1 MQKSKACLVSGA
13 LWANPSNLL
22 FSNHLLYH
30 LPQTHIL
37 QHNAY
42 ISASQAFLITE
53 FRSQVIKQ
61 RVKKPF
67 CPRMLELS
75 SVISHTVLIAKK
87 VLWFLFSDA
96 GYVSYLIYLM
106 ATIQWHICVYMC
118 VHVCQLLQMAPSD
131 QTCNNVFK
139 PHSIGRS
146 KRMSSKTKSDRWFWQ
161 WRKTSPKER
170 LSPNLYNQHTDRRK
184 LI

>member
-1 MQKSKACLVSGA
+1 MITNLLESKLTFTNNSTNSWGRCREELVQTGERGKVSSITYSLLPWSPKIVNEKMTTKTTDAFLNWEKVKVSNSLMQKSKACLVSGA

-53 FRSQVIKQ
+53 FRNQVIKQ

-67 CPRMLELS
+67 
-75 SVISHTVLIAKK
+75 
-87 VLWFLFSDA
+87 FLNA
-96 GYVSYLIYLM
+96 PGCWNYL
-106 ATIQWHICVYMC
+106 Q
-118 VHVCQLLQMAPSD
+118 
-131 QTCNNVFK
+131 
-139 PHSIGRS
+139 
-146 KRMSSKTKSDRWFWQ
+146 
-161 WRKTSPKER
+161 
-170 LSPNLYNQHTDRRK
+170 
-184 LI
+184 

>member
-1 MQKSKACLVSGA
+1 MITNLLESKLTFSSNSTNSWGRCREELVQTGERGKVSSITYSLLPWSPKIVNEKMTTKTTDAFLNWEKVKVSNSLMQKSKACLVSGA

-87 VLWFLFSDA
+87 VL
-96 GYVSYLIYLM
+96 
-106 ATIQWHICVYMC
+106 
-118 VHVCQLLQMAPSD
+118 
-131 QTCNNVFK
+131 
-139 PHSIGRS
+139 
-146 KRMSSKTKSDRWFWQ
+146 
-161 WRKTSPKER
+161 
-170 LSPNLYNQHTDRRK
+170 
-184 LI
+184 

>member
-1 MQKSKACLVSGA
+1 MITNLLESKLTFTNNSTNSWGRCREELVQTGERGKVSSITYSLLPWSPKIVNEKMTTKTTDAFLNWEKVKVSNSLMQKSKACLVSGA

-87 VLWFLFSDA
+87 VL
-96 GYVSYLIYLM
+96 
-106 ATIQWHICVYMC
+106 
-118 VHVCQLLQMAPSD
+118 
-131 QTCNNVFK
+131 
-139 PHSIGRS
+139 
-146 KRMSSKTKSDRWFWQ
+146 
-161 WRKTSPKER
+161 
-170 LSPNLYNQHTDRRK
+170 
-184 LI
+184 